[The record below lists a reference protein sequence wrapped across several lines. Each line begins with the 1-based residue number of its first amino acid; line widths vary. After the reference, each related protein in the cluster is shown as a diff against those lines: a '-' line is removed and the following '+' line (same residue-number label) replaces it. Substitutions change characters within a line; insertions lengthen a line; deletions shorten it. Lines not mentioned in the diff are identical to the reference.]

1 MTALSC
7 CPLCRSQLIPRCWH
21 VGSFIDKP
29 FFFHLYLFTHGKAAV
44 LFMPSLYPHRSP
56 CIMQVDSLNH
66 GWQVLATHSAELI
79 YNSRSGDWSTDMVA
93 CLFFRQTAKSNRY
106 RLLASLLI
114 SHVLY
119 IVQNDHA
126 NISEIIVPQTLT
138 KISNTTILNILS

>member
-1 MTALSC
+1 
-7 CPLCRSQLIPRCWH
+7 
-21 VGSFIDKP
+21 
-29 FFFHLYLFTHGKAAV
+29 
-44 LFMPSLYPHRSP
+44 
-56 CIMQVDSLNH
+56 
-66 GWQVLATHSAELI
+66 
-79 YNSRSGDWSTDMVA
+79 MVA